1 MKEKKFTMTDSLFK
15 LMFVFVYENIFI
27 YVLTEIHDF
36 TISQQ
41 KIKLKCT
48 HISRFKAVYHYKSI

>member
-27 YVLTEIHDF
+27 YVTNRN
-36 TISQQ
+36 S
-41 KIKLKCT
+41 
-48 HISRFKAVYHYKSI
+48 